1 MAATYSLN
9 SRLWACQ
16 RNEVEMRTPPPA
28 CPRCQEFDLYVRQE
42 GDVVTVRCAECGWTT
57 GRITLATGQD
67 AGEVVAATV
76 EAAKE
81 EAK

>member
-1 MAATYSLN
+1 
-9 SRLWACQ
+9 
-16 RNEVEMRTPPPA
+16 
-28 CPRCQEFDLYVRQE
+28 LYVRQE

-67 AGEVVAATV
+67 LSEVVTATV

-81 EAK
+81 EAKP